1 MKKKVKMGAIANWR
15 SGRPRGVE
23 VQEAERE
30 AEGYGDGGIDD
41 ELAEADG
48 EVAWAEA
55 EVEAYAVELADEEE
69 AVDAG
74 VDEDDLVEDG
84 EVWGPCGFEPA

>member
-1 MKKKVKMGAIANWR
+1 MKKKVKIGGYRELEEWW
-15 SGRPRGVE
+15 PRGVE
-23 VQEAERE
+23 VEEAERE

-41 ELAEADG
+41 ELAQADG

>member
-1 MKKKVKMGAIANWR
+1 MCPAAEEELFGDGDEEEGEDGGYRELEEW
-15 SGRPRGVE
+15 RPRGVE

-41 ELAEADG
+41 ELAQADG

-55 EVEAYAVELADEEE
+55 EVEAYACRV
-69 AVDAG
+69 G
-74 VDEDDLVEDG
+74 G
-84 EVWGPCGFEPA
+84 